1 MENASKALLIAGG
14 ILIAILV
21 ISLFAILF
29 NNLRDYENS
38 QEDARNQEEVV
49 RYNNPYTAYDRDGI
63 TLNEIKSLYNM
74 IESNNKK
81 AENGDTNYYKIKS
94 NIKALCNKP
103 DADDEKIDWKDPHP
117 GNCRGGCGDGCG
129 CGIHRGSGAAD
140 RCRPGPGNCP
150 GRHWRRRDRFSGE
163 RPGGAVE

>member
-38 QEDARNQEEVV
+38 QEDARNQEQVV

-103 DADDEKIDWKDPHP
+103 DADDEKIDITIVNFTTVEERLK
-117 GNCRGGCGDGCG
+117 NNKYSFKCEKIEFNNEGGRISSMKFSMTDLTKNVTYN
-129 CGIHRGSGAAD
+129 AD
-140 RCRPGPGNCP
+140 
-150 GRHWRRRDRFSGE
+150 
-163 RPGGAVE
+163 VEE